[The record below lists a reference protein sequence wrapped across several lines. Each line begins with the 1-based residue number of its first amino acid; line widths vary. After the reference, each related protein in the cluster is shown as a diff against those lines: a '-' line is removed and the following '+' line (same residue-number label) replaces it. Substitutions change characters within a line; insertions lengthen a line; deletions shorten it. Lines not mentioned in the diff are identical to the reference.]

1 MACDACRI
9 FLIDSL
15 PAMKFISSIQISINR
30 NKWIK
35 YSPELAEYCIEFMT
49 ILSKEQYDDLY
60 NKVLN
65 CMKEH
70 MPLNTNLQNNI
81 ITEDLYAN
89 ILLNM
94 DRILEAINH
103 KYKSLKSHALAAI
116 QDRTYL
122 YGKDAVIESEI
133 VWLSCISFFIGTY
146 NEIHVANTTHLK
158 N

>member
-15 PAMKFISSIQISINR
+15 PAMKFISPIQISINR
-30 NKWIK
+30 KKWIK
-35 YSPELAEYCIEFMT
+35 YSPELAEYFLEFMT
-49 ILSKEQYDDLY
+49 IYSKEQYDDLY
-60 NKVLN
+60 NKVLHY
-65 CMKEH
+65 MKEH

-81 ITEDLYAN
+81 ITEDIYAN

-94 DRILEAINH
+94 DRILESING

-122 YGKDAVIESEI
+122 YGKDAAIESEI
-133 VWLSCISFFIGTY
+133 VWLSCLSSFIGTY
-146 NEIHVANTTHLK
+146 NEIHIANTTHLK